1 MRFVDRSEII
11 VKRVSRVEMGFVLG
25 EYVSSGAPTKISRQ
39 GEDDLIVLEAWTVLT
54 YDEVR

>member
-1 MRFVDRSEII
+1 
-11 VKRVSRVEMGFVLG
+11 MGFVLG